1 MLLCFS
7 NIQSCIETHSAAM
20 QTANQPE
27 FAIVAT
33 YRSRCSKC
41 HVLVEPGTHERQ
53 ELRLAFARH
62 HKRVKLTDEQWA
74 EMIELLARK
83 VE

>member
-1 MLLCFS
+1 MLLCFA
-7 NIQSCIETHSAAM
+7 NILSCTETHSAPT
-20 QTANQPE
+20 QTANQSE
-27 FAIVAT
+27 SAIVAT

-62 HKRVKLTDEQWA
+62 HKRVKLTDEHWTA
-74 EMIELLARK
+74 MIEFLAR
-83 VE
+83 

>member
-1 MLLCFS
+1 MLLCFA
-7 NIQSCIETHSAAM
+7 NILSCTETHSALT
-20 QTANQPE
+20 QTANQREP
-27 FAIVAT
+27 AIVAT

-62 HKRVKLTDEQWA
+62 HNRVNLTDEQWT
-74 EMIELLARK
+74 EMIELLAR
-83 VE
+83 